1 MNWVRHGSSA
11 TFETKSSYC
20 RVARQFFFLP
30 FSLPSPSSLVL
41 LSSKNSATMVTWRHS
56 SPLYPHA
63 NETQVVR
70 LAMGSLRSKREIK
83 REPKNERGGREG
95 RNSWWQHQMSVR
107 EPSGMTG
114 QVGGFQNR
122 GVYLQ
127 AFPSCLPHPLPALL
141 LAPFFARSLTLVPRS
156 FLLNRTETLAT
167 QASLNMGSLR
177 GRCKKGRGRG
187 EGEKLSLFPQTSSP
201 FPFLPVGY
209 PFRRRLAIR
218 ADCSK
223 LG

>member
-1 MNWVRHGSSA
+1 MGEGEGKEKTADDSI
-11 TFETKSSYC
+11 KC
-20 RVARQFFFLP
+20 RCVNRQAR
-30 FSLPSPSSLVL
+30 
-41 LSSKNSATMVTWRHS
+41 
-56 SPLYPHA
+56 
-63 NETQVVR
+63 
-70 LAMGSLRSKREIK
+70 
-83 REPKNERGGREG
+83 
-95 RNSWWQHQMSVR
+95 
-107 EPSGMTG
+107 TG

-122 GVYLQ
+122 GAYLQ
-127 AFPSCLPHPLPALL
+127 AFPPFLPNPLPALL

-187 EGEKLSLFPQTSSP
+187 EGEKSSLSPDTLP
-201 FPFLPVGY
+201 FFLP
-209 PFRRRLAIR
+209 PCRLPVSTQASHR

>member
-20 RVARQFFFLP
+20 RVTRQFFFFFVL
-30 FSLPSPSSLVL
+30 FCRSPCRRRRRWFF
-41 LSSKNSATMVTWRHS
+41 SSKDSATMVTWRHS
-56 SPLYPHA
+56 SPLYSHA

-83 REPKNERGGREG
+83 REPKNERGRRER

-127 AFPSCLPHPLPALL
+127 ALPPFLPHPSPLFYLRHFSRCLWLL
-141 LAPFFARSLTLVPRS
+141 FLV
-156 FLLNRTETLAT
+156 
-167 QASLNMGSLR
+167 
-177 GRCKKGRGRG
+177 
-187 EGEKLSLFPQTSSP
+187 LSS
-201 FPFLPVGY
+201 
-209 PFRRRLAIR
+209 
-218 ADCSK
+218 
-223 LG
+223 

>member
-1 MNWVRHGSSA
+1 
-11 TFETKSSYC
+11 
-20 RVARQFFFLP
+20 
-30 FSLPSPSSLVL
+30 
-41 LSSKNSATMVTWRHS
+41 MVTWRHS
-56 SPLYPHA
+56 SPLYSHA

-83 REPKNERGGREG
+83 REPKNERGGWEG
-95 RNSWWQHQMSVR
+95 RNTWWQHQMSVR
-107 EPSGMTG
+107 EPSAMIG

-122 GVYLQ
+122 GVCLQ
-127 AFPSCLPHPLPALL
+127 AFPSFLPHPLPALL

-167 QASLNMGSLR
+167 QASLNMGNLR

-187 EGEKLSLFPQTSSP
+187 VGEKPSLFPQTPSP

-218 ADCSK
+218 VDCSK